1 MALSA
6 LILKFSDLRKR
17 SRADACAT
25 AEPQEERK
33 TMTVPPPRPR
43 RRKLLDAGPFAPEIG
58 SFRLHLAA
66 EGKAPKTVRTY
77 SEAVAWF
84 AAAHLL
90 ARTSCT
96 RWEQVSGHDVQRWLV
111 HLLTLY
117 SDAYASNQFRALQQF
132 FRWLAEEEQL
142 PDPTARLRAPKVSEK
157 LVPVFTSEELS
168 ALGKTCQGRSF
179 AQRRDAA
186 IIAVL
191 TATGIRAGEL
201 AGIRY
206 DPHDPRRS
214 DLDLWRREVTVRG
227 KGGRA
232 RLVRIGHDAAR
243 ALDRYLRARSKHA
256 QAWRPQLWLGVN
268 NRGPMTANGIYQMIA
283 RRGRQAGVD
292 AWTHRFRH
300 HFSHTW
306 LDRGGAEG
314 DLMELNGWSSPQ
326 MLRRYGASAR
336 SARARRTYDRI
347 MQDRP

>member
-1 MALSA
+1 MCAQPRNR
-6 LILKFSDLRKR
+6 RKR
-17 SRADACAT
+17 EKQCPSRNHARGGASRWT
-25 AEPQEERK
+25 PGRL
-33 TMTVPPPRPR
+33 PPRS
-43 RRKLLDAGPFAPEIG
+43 G

-77 SEAVAWF
+77 TDAVQWF
-84 AAAHLL
+84 AAAHLIR
-90 ARTSCT
+90 RTGCT
-96 RWEQVSGHDVQRWLV
+96 TWEEVSGHDVQRWLV

-132 FRWLAEEEQL
+132 FRWIAGEEQL
-142 PDPTARLRAPKVSEK
+142 PDPMAGLRAPKVSEK

-168 ALGKTCQGRSF
+168 VLEKTSQGRTF

-201 AGIRY
+201 AAIRY

-214 DLDLWRREVTVRG
+214 DLDLWSREITVRG
-227 KGGRA
+227 KGGRP
-232 RLVRIGHDAAR
+232 RVVRIGHEAAR
-243 ALDRYLRARSKHA
+243 ALDRYIRVRSKHA
-256 QAWRPQLWLGVN
+256 QTWRPQLWLGVN
-268 NRGPMTANGIYQMIA
+268 NRGRMTANGIYQMIA
-283 RRGRQAGVD
+283 RRGRQCGVD

-306 LDRGGAEG
+306 LDRGGGEG
-314 DLMELNGWSSPQ
+314 DLMELNGWSSAQ

-336 SARARRTYDRI
+336 SARARRTYDRV
-347 MQDRP
+347 MEGSP